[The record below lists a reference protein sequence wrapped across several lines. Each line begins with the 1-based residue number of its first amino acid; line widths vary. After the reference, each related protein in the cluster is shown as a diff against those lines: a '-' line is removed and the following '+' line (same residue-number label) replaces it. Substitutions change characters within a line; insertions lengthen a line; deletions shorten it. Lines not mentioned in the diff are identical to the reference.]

1 MNAPLRLFAK
11 LSAGPALG
19 GVAACVTLGALLGG
33 CAGNPFAQ
41 APIDPA
47 SPVAADIA
55 HMVKVPGQDPTFASI
70 PPVPKEERKLA
81 DWGRAA
87 DQLEVAG
94 AKLDRET
101 APNTWTLTG
110 TEGFAARARAQTG
123 PDLDTSTSTT
133 TASEAFAKELRERA
147 TPPPSPR

>member
-11 LSAGPALG
+11 LSADPARE
-19 GVAACVTLGALLGG
+19 GVAACVMLAALLSG
-33 CAGNPFAQ
+33 CAGSPFAE
-41 APIDPA
+41 APVDPA
-47 SPVAADIA
+47 SPVAEDISRMA
-55 HMVKVPGQDPTFASI
+55 KAARQDPTFASI
-70 PPVPKEERKLA
+70 PPVPHEERKLA

-87 DQLEVAG
+87 DQLEIAG
-94 AKLDRET
+94 AKLERET

-110 TEGFAARARAQTG
+110 TEGFAARARSQAG
-123 PDLDTSTSTT
+123 PDLDTSVSTT

>member
-1 MNAPLRLFAK
+1 MKKAVFTVLAVLLAV
-11 LSAGPALG
+11 S
-19 GVAACVTLGALLGG
+19 LLGG
-33 CAGNPFAQ
+33 CAGNPFAE

-47 SPVAADIA
+47 SPVAEDVSR
-55 HMVKVPGQDPTFASI
+55 MVKASRQDPTFASI

-81 DWGRAA
+81 DWGKAA
-87 DQLEVAG
+87 DQLEIAG

-110 TEGFAARARAQTG
+110 TEGFAARARSQAG

-133 TASEAFAKELRERA
+133 TASVAFAKELRERA

>member
-1 MNAPLRLFAK
+1 MNASLRLFAK
-11 LSAGPALG
+11 LSAGPARG
-19 GVAACVTLGALLGG
+19 GVAACVALGALLGG
-33 CAGNPFAQ
+33 CAGNPFAE

-47 SPVAADIA
+47 SPVAEDISR
-55 HMVKVPGQDPTFASI
+55 MVKASRQDPTFASI

-81 DWGRAA
+81 DWGKAA
-87 DQLEVAG
+87 DQLEIAG

-110 TEGFAARARAQTG
+110 TEGFAARARSQAG

>member
-1 MNAPLRLFAK
+1 MNASLRLFAK
-11 LSAGPALG
+11 LSAGRARG
-19 GVAACVTLGALLGG
+19 GVAACVALGALLGG
-33 CAGNPFAQ
+33 CAGNPFAE

-47 SPVAADIA
+47 SPVAEDISR
-55 HMVKVPGQDPTFASI
+55 MVKASRQDPTFASI

-81 DWGRAA
+81 DWGKAA
-87 DQLEVAG
+87 DQLEIAG

-110 TEGFAARARAQTG
+110 TEGFAARARSQAG

>member
-1 MNAPLRLFAK
+1 MNASLRLFAK
-11 LSAGPALG
+11 LSAGRARG
-19 GVAACVTLGALLGG
+19 GVAACVALGALLGG
-33 CAGNPFAQ
+33 CAGNPFAE

-47 SPVAADIA
+47 SPVAEDVSR
-55 HMVKVPGQDPTFASI
+55 MVKASRQDPTFASI

-81 DWGRAA
+81 DWGKAA
-87 DQLEVAG
+87 DQLEIAG

-110 TEGFAARARAQTG
+110 TEGFAARARSQAG